1 MPTGESQR
9 PEPERNAA
17 TRSEFAALGAWTRGA
32 QRAHSGSPAS
42 ACAIVGHKGAP
53 RGMAHRLQRAWRVGL
68 TAIAFSAFALLCLAL
83 AFVLLPLSRR
93 SRRSERASDLRAQEL
108 VHRSCRAYLDFL
120 QRIGVLRWEARG
132 AELLAEP
139 GARLVVANHPT
150 LLDFVL
156 LAALMPQADCIVSG
170 ARADNPFLAGSV
182 RAARYIRNDSGGEI
196 IRACAERLRAGRKLV
211 IFPEGTRSPADGL
224 REFQRGVAR
233 VALEADCDLQPVSIH
248 CDPPTLR
255 KGQKWYDVPDRPF
268 RLSLRMLDPMSTRAI
283 RDSLRDG
290 RITRSAAAR
299 RLTAE
304 LREILS
310 KAKALDGERIE
321 GADVGTARG

>member
-1 MPTGESQR
+1 MSRHLQ
-9 PEPERNAA
+9 
-17 TRSEFAALGAWTRGA
+17 
-32 QRAHSGSPAS
+32 HS
-42 ACAIVGHKGAP
+42 
-53 RGMAHRLQRAWRVGL
+53 WRIGL
-68 TAIAFSAFALLCLAL
+68 TAVGVAAFALLCLSL
-83 AFVLLPLSRR
+83 SFVVLPLSRR
-93 SRRSERASDLRAQEL
+93 LRRRERAPDLRAQRI
-108 VHRSCRAYLDFL
+108 VHRSCRAYLDFVQWL
-120 QRIGVLRWEARG
+120 GVLRWEACG

-139 GARLVVANHPT
+139 GTRFVVANHPT

-170 ARADNPFLAGSV
+170 ARVDNPFLSGVAS
-182 RAARYIRNDSGGEI
+182 AARYIRNDSGGEVV
-196 IRACAERLRAGRKLV
+196 RACAERLRAGRALV

-233 VALEADCDLQPVSIH
+233 IALEADCDLQPVSIH

-255 KGQKWYDVPDRPF
+255 KGQKWYDVPERPF
-268 RLSLRMLDPMSTRAI
+268 RLSLRTLDPIRTRAI
-283 RDSLRDG
+283 RDALRDG